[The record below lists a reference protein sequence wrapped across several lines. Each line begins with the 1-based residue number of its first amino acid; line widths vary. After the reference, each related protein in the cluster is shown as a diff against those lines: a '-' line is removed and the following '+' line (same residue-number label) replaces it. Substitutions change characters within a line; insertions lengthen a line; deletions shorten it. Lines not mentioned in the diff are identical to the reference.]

1 MIWLGI
7 LIGLIL
13 GVGSTCLY
21 FISKG
26 KNKKIQFIKRG
37 IWSNHYTCDGKSFD
51 VQFELGE
58 LEKTSLRSKVKV
70 ITMVANQSKF
80 NDDDVRKKISDM
92 VDNTW
97 MLSSNIEWIED
108 DLATKRN
115 DKIEQILK

>member
-21 FISKG
+21 FISKD
-26 KNKKIQFIKRG
+26 KSKKEITRRG
-37 IWSNHYTCDGKSFD
+37 IWSNHYTCDDKSFE

-58 LEKTSLRSKVKV
+58 LEKTSIKSKVRV
-70 ITMVANQSKF
+70 ISMVASQSKF
-80 NDDDVRKKISDM
+80 NDDDIRKKISDM

-108 DLATKRN
+108 DVATRRN
-115 DKIEQILK
+115 NKIEQILK

>member
-21 FISKG
+21 FISKD
-26 KNKKIQFIKRG
+26 KSKEIQFTRRG
-37 IWSNHYTCDGKSFD
+37 IWSNHYTCDGKSFE

-58 LEKTSLRSKVKV
+58 LEKTSIKSKVRV
-70 ITMVANQSKF
+70 ISMVASQSKF
-80 NDDDVRKKISDM
+80 NDDNIRKKISDM

-97 MLSSNIEWIED
+97 VKSDLIEWIED